1 MWTMAF
7 WKDASE
13 RALKTAAQALLSLWV
28 VGGAFNILTVSWGP
42 ALGVSLGAAVVSLL
56 TSVVSSGVGDKG
68 TASLI
73 STD

>member
-56 TSVVSSGVGDKG
+56 TSVVSSSVGDKG

>member
-13 RALKTAAQALLSLWV
+13 RSLKTAAQALLSLWV